1 MKTIMVFGAS
11 GTLGTYFVD
20 ALHDAGYE
28 VWAISRRNVKKDY
41 YTKRGIHSASV
52 DITNAEDFDQLP
64 MEGVD
69 AVVQIAGAMP
79 SRMAGYKPE
88 LYLEVNTLGTLNVL
102 EYCRRAKVKTH
113 IFTQSHSDV
122 AGHWNTGEIIPPDAP
137 RILNLKGDH
146 AVYIIS
152 KNAAVDLIEHYH
164 LDYGLRTLVFR
175 LPTIY
180 NYRPIFDMYVDGESR
195 PMGFMFFIQQ
205 AMESN
210 PIEIWGDP
218 SRAKDIVYVK
228 DFNQMLIR
236 GIESSVPKGIY
247 NVASGVATSLEDQIR
262 GVIEVFSPAGNPS
275 EIIYR
280 PDKPSQNSYLYSIEN
295 AKAELGYKPKYN
307 YKVMLEDMKLEMS
320 GGRFDHLADSDV
332 TI

>member
-1 MKTIMVFGAS
+1 MKTIIVFGAS

-20 ALHDAGYE
+20 ALHEAGYK
-28 VWAISRRNVKKDY
+28 VWAVSRRNIVEDY
-41 YTKRGIHSASV
+41 YTSRGIRSASV
-52 DITNAEDFDQLP
+52 DITNPKDFDQLP
-64 MEGVD
+64 SEGID

-88 LYLEVNTLGTLNVL
+88 LYLQVNTLGTLNVL

-180 NYRPIFDMYVDGESR
+180 NYRPIFDMYVDGKSR

-205 AMESN
+205 AMESK

-228 DFNQMLIR
+228 DFNQMLIG

-247 NVASGVATSLEDQIR
+247 NVASGVATSLEEQIR
-262 GVIEVFSPAGNPS
+262 GVIEVFSPADKPS
-275 EIIYR
+275 EILYR
-280 PDKPSQNSYLYSIEN
+280 PEMPSQNSYLYDIGN
-295 AKAELGYKPKYN
+295 ARRDLGYNPQYQ
-307 YKVMLEDMKLEMS
+307 YLDLLRDMKQEMK
-320 GGRFDHLADSDV
+320 GGRFAHLSGSDV

>member
-20 ALHDAGYE
+20 ALHEAGYK
-28 VWAISRRNVKKDY
+28 VWAVSRRNIVEDY
-41 YTKRGIHSASV
+41 YSKRGISSASV
-52 DITNAEDFDQLP
+52 DITCAEDFNQLP
-64 MEGVD
+64 TEGID

-79 SRMAGYKPE
+79 SRMVGYKPE
-88 LYLEVNTLGTLNVL
+88 LYLQVNTLGTLNVL
-102 EYCRRAKVKTH
+102 EYCRRAKVPTH

-122 AGHWNTGEIIPPDAP
+122 AGHWNTGKLIPPDAP

-164 LDYGLRTLVFR
+164 LDYGIQTLVFR

-180 NYRPIFDMYVDGESR
+180 SYRPIFDMYVDGEAR
-195 PMGFMFFIQQ
+195 PIGYRHLIQL
-205 AMESN
+205 AMESK

-218 SRAKDIVYVK
+218 QRAKDIVSVK
-228 DFNQMLIR
+228 DFNQMLIG
-236 GIESSVPKGIY
+236 GIESNVSKGIY
-247 NVASGVATSLEDQIR
+247 NVASGSATSLEDQIR
-262 GVIEVFSPAGNPS
+262 GVAEVFSPAGHPS

-280 PDKPSQNSYLYSIEN
+280 PDMPSQNSYLYDIEN
-295 AKAELGYKPKYN
+295 ARRDLNYKPQYN
-307 YKVMLEDMKLEMS
+307 YIELLRDMQHEME
-320 GGRFDHLADSDV
+320 GDRFAHLSNSDV